1 MSELIR
7 KKIFIQANCQGLPIR
22 DMFERIDRL
31 NRKYCF
37 LDIKPVHL
45 WKNKDEEYIFNK
57 LSEADIFLHQ
67 PVSERNFGRFSSDNL
82 YENLKKGASSISFP
96 NVYFTGYHPQ
106 AFYLKDKNGKK
117 IDEPFPYHDK
127 NIYKAY
133 REGKD
138 VQSITNI
145 IKDPDFYSKEEIEKN
160 INDSLAQLRE
170 KETMTTIV
178 ISDYIEKNMF
188 GKRLFHVFNHPSN
201 ELIFELFNRIL
212 EVLGEDVLTIDEKK
226 IFNREML
233 SLVEYP
239 IYKAISDYFEIDE
252 FLSIKVKGKLI
263 QLEEMVGEYI
273 SVYTRMDMKEIK
285 CTDFKKE
292 KIKNRNV
299 PEHPRL
305 NISDS
310 MVFPQTSI
318 VRYKNVNVKID
329 FEPEVNPTT
338 GKVEGEKLGKV
349 LCLLTRG
356 GSVYTHW
363 LFDLLPKIYCVEKKL
378 TSLDN
383 FDLIIVNS
391 YHKEY
396 EKYTLGKFAIKE
408 RQIALM
414 NNYKGKIFNCEEFV
428 TVTPVRRNYATDDWI
443 IDFIKSTFEPTKPK
457 DYKNSDFIYISR
469 ARSTRRKVI
478 NEDEVSRLLVQHG
491 FEIIF
496 AEDYNISEMHYI
508 VSNAKV
514 ILGPHGAGMANIV
527 FAKAGTDVVEL
538 FSQHISPE
546 YYYFCEKLNL
556 SYHALPCKDGKGNFF
571 YESELDY
578 KKDFF
583 EINFSDIYVDLKA
596 LKKIIEDIVKENI

>member
-1 MSELIR
+1 M
-7 KKIFIQANCQGLPIR
+7 
-22 DMFERIDRL
+22 
-31 NRKYCF
+31 
-37 LDIKPVHL
+37 
-45 WKNKDEEYIFNK
+45 
-57 LSEADIFLHQ
+57 
-67 PVSERNFGRFSSDNL
+67 
-82 YENLKKGASSISFP
+82 
-96 NVYFTGYHPQ
+96 
-106 AFYLKDKNGKK
+106 
-117 IDEPFPYHDK
+117 
-127 NIYKAY
+127 
-133 REGKD
+133 
-138 VQSITNI
+138 

-170 KETMTTIV
+170 KETMTTIT

-188 GKRLFHVFNHPSN
+188 GKKLFHVFNHPSN
-201 ELIFELFNRIL
+201 EVIFELFNRIL
-212 EVLGEDVLTIDEKK
+212 EAMGEDFLTENEKK

-233 SLVEYP
+233 SQVEYP
-239 IYKAISDYFEIDE
+239 IYKAVSNYFAIDD
-252 FLSIKVKGKLI
+252 FLSVRVKNKLF
-263 QLEEMVGEYI
+263 QLDEMVEEYI
-273 SVYTRMDMKEIK
+273 SVYSRMDIKEIK

-310 MVFPQTSI
+310 MFFPQTSI
-318 VRYKNVNVKID
+318 LKYRNVNVKID
-329 FEPEVNPTT
+329 FDQEIEPST
-338 GKVEGEKLGKV
+338 GKVEDEKLGKV
-349 LCLLTRG
+349 LCLLIRG

-363 LFDLLPKIYCVEKKL
+363 LFDLIPKIHCVEKKL
-378 TSLDN
+378 TSLDY

-391 YHKEY
+391 YHKKY
-396 EKYTLGKFAIKE
+396 EKFTLGKFPIKE
-408 RQIALM
+408 SQIGLM
-414 NNYKGKIFNCEEFV
+414 NDYRGKIFNCEEFV
-428 TVTPVRRNYATDDWI
+428 TVTPVRCNYATDDWI

-457 DYKNSDFIYISR
+457 DYKKSDFIYISR

-478 NEDEVSRLLVQHG
+478 NEDEVSHLLIQHG

-527 FAKAGTDVVEL
+527 FAKAGTDVIEL

-556 SYHALPCKDGKGNFF
+556 SYHALPCRDGKGNFF
-571 YESELDY
+571 YESKLDY

-596 LKKIIEDIVKENI
+596 LKKIIEVIVKENV